1 MSAQFGLLNSIIAG
15 VGNVVDLHTGDAN
28 KLTIGK
34 ITVGSKNYNPSRI
47 QIGYKD
53 GSGDVKYFEY
63 NRYIKYGEVLETEN
77 IYLGAGQDLVVRST
91 ETDVNFLYYGQT
103 YSDVINPVRSGVL
116 SHTVSTGAV
125 KQVLYTAPAGSESKV
140 TVSICNLGPDV
151 ATVKLGLA
159 DGSLVSFDS
168 TEYLDFGFKIG
179 PGQTYTRP
187 DIKLGAG
194 QSLIGFSNPGSKV
207 TFLCHGRLYYEV
219 SGLPTSDDF
228 IVLGNSRFDGNVGV
242 GRSATTKFDVLGDAI
257 ITGNTIIGG
266 DAKIKS
272 VNYNEDIDNVRNVR
286 SIGISTFTGDFTIKG
301 DTTDIQSST
310 LTTKSIDIVLGN
322 TTTGSFTGNVSAG
335 SNVITNVLPT
345 DNLAK
350 DIVITPTSLPSG
362 VNISGSPT
370 VVSIASSTV
379 TINQTISGN
388 GSGVATFNISA
399 PSDEVANNAG
409 IIIKGTTDKSIL
421 WKNSSGR
428 FEFSTG
434 VTLSTGRFEIVDG
447 SAHISIGSTNVL
459 TSNTVLGRLLT
470 DNIESGNDTTN
481 YIPTATA
488 VTKRSRQVSA
498 EGYFASNSI

>member
-1 MSAQFGLLNSIIAG
+1 MAFGLLSSTIPAPGPVIT
-15 VGNVVDLHTGDAN
+15 LHTGDTD
-28 KLTIGK
+28 KLTVGK

-47 QIGYKD
+47 QIGYRD
-53 GSGDVKYFEY
+53 DSGDVKYFEY
-63 NRYIKYGEVLETEN
+63 NRYIKYGEVIETEN
-77 IYLGAGQDLVVRST
+77 IYLGSGQKLVVRST

-125 KQVLYTAPAGSESKV
+125 KQVLYTAPGGSESKV

-159 DGSLVSFDS
+159 DGDLVSFDS

-207 TFLCHGRLYYEV
+207 TFLCHGRLYYAI

-228 IVLGNSRFDGNVGV
+228 VVLGNSRFDGNVGV
-242 GRSATTKFDVLGDAI
+242 GRTATTKFDVLGDAI
-257 ITGNTIIGG
+257 ITSS
-266 DAKIKS
+266 AKINS
-272 VNYNEDIDNVRNVR
+272 VKYNEDIDNVRNVR
-286 SIGISTFTGDFTIKG
+286 SIGISTFGGDFIITG
-301 DTTDIQSST
+301 DTTEIKSST
-310 LTTKSIDIVLGN
+310 LKTKSIDIVLGN
-322 TTTGSFTGNVSAG
+322 TTTGSFTGNISAG
-335 SNVITNVLPT
+335 SNVITNALPT

-362 VNISGSPT
+362 VNVTGSPT

-388 GSGVATFNISA
+388 GSGLATFNISA
-399 PSDEVANNAG
+399 PSDEVANNGG
-409 IIIKGTTDKSIL
+409 IIIKGTTDKSML
-421 WKNSSGR
+421 WKQSTGR
-428 FEFSTG
+428 FDFSNG
-434 VTLSTGRFEIVDG
+434 ITLSTGRFEIVDG

-459 TSNTVLGRLLT
+459 TSNTVLGRLLV
-470 DNIESGNDTTN
+470 DNIELGNDTTN
-481 YIPTATA
+481 YIPTAIAATRRA
-488 VTKRSRQVSA
+488 RQVST